1 MVDGLVTL
9 VEATAY
15 DPSVSNKLIRSEELD
30 NAGWGKSGATI
41 TANATLAPDGTTTA
55 DTVVET
61 GTHRGFG
68 AEAIGVA
75 LAQNGHGHLYTL
87 EIDEALHAEAVE
99 RTTGLPV
106 SCLLMSS
113 SGFTPPA
120 PIDFAWFDSETNLR
134 LPEFLAFRPFMHDR
148 TVVGF
153 HDTAPHHGYRPTLDS
168 LGIALLDL
176 PTPRGVTFGRVR

>member
-1 MVDGLVTL
+1 MLESELTAPSTHCPHPEFWHAHDGMATEVEVLELV
-9 VEATAY
+9 
-15 DPSVSNKLIRSEELD
+15 
-30 NAGWGKSGATI
+30 GAFVR
-41 TANATLAPDGTTTA
+41 ALQPE
-55 DTVVET
+55 TVVET

-75 LAQNGHGHLYTL
+75 LAMNGHGRLYTL
-87 EIDEALHAEAVE
+87 EVDEALHDEARERVE
-99 RTTGLPV
+99 GLPV
-106 SCLLMSS
+106 SCLLMPSLQFS
-113 SGFTPPA
+113 PPA

-168 LGIALLDL
+168 LGIVLLDL
-176 PTPRGVTFGRVR
+176 PTPRGVTFGRLT